1 MDNNTKT
8 KYMVLF
14 LTSFIFIGFLSG
26 MSSSVVAEDDE
37 NTPPVAD
44 LSNNEPYQGSTNKSI
59 LFDGSLSYDADGTIV
74 KWWWEFG
81 DGTTETGKTVTHLYE
96 SAGSYTVTLYVL
108 DDGGLEGNDTTTVQ
122 IEQGNNP
129 PTKPLIKT
137 TGALPIPI
145 GDTTLSILRNQ
156 EIRGSFMFSS
166 QDANND
172 SVYFVIDWG
181 DDTIENTD
189 NVESGSRVDINHT
202 WSEPG
207 LYEVLVTAKDEYNAS
222 SEDER
227 IFVIINIGTN
237 SISGQLSGYL
247 LDYTNDGT
255 YTHFF
260 NTDLLI
266 ETSLG
271 KNDIDTYLID
281 SDGDQEWNY
290 LYNESA
296 GLSIYQQEGNNTLDN
311 ENTGSETPGFEIML
325 LLVGFVLLI
334 GLRKHQN

>member
-8 KYMVLF
+8 KYAVLF
-14 LTSFIFIGFLSG
+14 LTSFIVIGFLFG
-26 MSSSVVAEDDE
+26 ISSSVVAEDDA

-44 LSNNEPYQGSTNKSI
+44 LSKNEPYQGSTNGSI
-59 LFDGSLSYDADGTIV
+59 LFDGSLSYDADGRIV

-96 SAGSYTVTLYVL
+96 SAGSYTVTLHVL

-129 PTKPLIKT
+129 PTKPIIRT
-137 TGALPIPI
+137 VGTLPILI
-145 GDTTLSILRNQ
+145 NNTTLTILRNQ
-156 EIRGSFMFSS
+156 EIKGSFMLSS

-172 SVYFVIDWG
+172 SIYFVIDWG
-181 DDTIENTD
+181 DDTIENTEV
-189 NVESGSRVDINHT
+189 VESGSRVDINHT

-207 LYEVLVTAKDEYNAS
+207 LYEVSVTAKDDHNAS
-222 SEDER
+222 SEEER
-227 IFVIINIGTN
+227 IFVIINIGSK
-237 SISGQLSGYL
+237 SISGQISGYL
-247 LDYTNDGT
+247 LDYSNNGS

-260 NTDLLI
+260 NTDRLI

-296 GLSIYQQEGNNTLDN
+296 GLSVYQQEGNNTSDN
-311 ENTGSETPGFEIML
+311 ENTDSETPGFEIML